1 MEINCRFILLNVTEF
16 PPLIL
21 MLPPTASCLREFAT
35 YKLKSD
41 LYTPP
46 FKGSPLWM
54 GEKTAFTHRLTLKPC
69 KIKTPAPK
77 IRGVALP
84 ILRGS
89 NFTTGLRSP
98 GSGSKFP
105 HAFPDFLQWHHVG
118 SLPFTVARPHR
129 NLTGFP
135 WLPASL
141 ILQKIACN

>member
-1 MEINCRFILLNVTEF
+1 LPVYSLKCHGISPFDFNVTAHGVLF
-16 PPLIL
+16 KGICNL
-21 MLPPTASCLREFAT
+21 T